1 MNVKERSERTKK
13 IAICAML
20 SALGV
25 VVLYLGS
32 IVEVL
37 DISMAVIASVF
48 VIFAV
53 IEYGGV
59 APWTIFFVTG
69 ILSTILL
76 PNKLPAV
83 MYLLFL
89 GFYPIIKEKTER
101 LKNRVLQWAIKE
113 SVFNVCLILIMLI
126 SRYFLYNSVSAIR
139 GILVFEAVFF
149 LLANGTFVIYDIAL
163 TRLIS
168 LYVFR
173 LRKKFRIK

>member
-1 MNVKERSERTKK
+1 MNLNERSERTKK
-13 IAICAML
+13 LAICAML

-32 IVEVL
+32 LVEVL
-37 DISMAVIASVF
+37 DISMAVIASLF

-53 IEYGGV
+53 IEYGGA
-59 APWTIFFVTG
+59 APWAIFFVTG
-69 ILSTILL
+69 ILSTVLL
-76 PNKLPAV
+76 PNKFPAV

-89 GFYPIIKEKTER
+89 GFYPIIKEKIEHLR
-101 LKNRVLQWAIKE
+101 SRAWQWVIKE
-113 SVFNVCLILIMLI
+113 AVFNVCLVLLMMM
-126 SRYFLYNSVSAIR
+126 SKYFLYYGVEGLEI
-139 GILVFEAVFF
+139 FEAVFF